1 MSIFFLMKDRRLPTY
16 SDMELQYLNQYGP
29 SFEFDYKSPSRGK
42 YRQSDGIRAYASGYV
57 EVQPHV
63 HRSPD
68 MRHKMFVRYG
78 LTFCIPKECSWVKF
92 FTPDNAPVAASAITT
107 DMLFLDRQTR
117 QAYSYEHKLGKTTDS
132 LRIKETARIDFATPG
147 AVPMAHA
154 QVYVDIPNME
164 RVKAVLREYKE
175 FFKACATTSL
185 LMQGT
190 HIDVLARSDDS
201 GHVHAVLEMMLRG
214 EEVDLAVVQLHTQV
228 RIGEYVTG
236 QAEIG
241 IRGKLTSLSTKNF
254 AFPYLKIVWE
264 DNNG

>member
-1 MSIFFLMKDRRLPTY
+1 MSAFIMMKERHLPTY
-16 SDMELQYLNQYGP
+16 SDMETQYRSSYGP
-29 SFEFDYKSPSRGK
+29 SFEFDYKAPSRGK
-42 YRQSDGIRAYASGYV
+42 YRQMDGIRAYASGYV
-57 EVQPHV
+57 EVQPRV

-68 MRHKMFVRYG
+68 MRRKMFVKYG

-117 QAYSYEHKLGKTTDS
+117 QAYSYEYKLGKTTDS
-132 LRIKETARIDFATPG
+132 LCIKETAQIAFATPC

-175 FFKACATTSL
+175 VFKACATTSL

-190 HIDVLARSDDS
+190 HIDVLARH
-201 GHVHAVLEMMLRG
+201 HVYAVFKMMLRG
-214 EEVDLAVVQLHTQV
+214 EEVDLAAVQLHTQV
-228 RIGEYVTG
+228 RIGEYVLG
-236 QAEIG
+236 KAEIG
-241 IRGKLTSLSTKNF
+241 IRGVLTHMSIKNY
-254 AFPYLKIVWE
+254 AFPYLKIVWGE
-264 DNNG
+264 DNG